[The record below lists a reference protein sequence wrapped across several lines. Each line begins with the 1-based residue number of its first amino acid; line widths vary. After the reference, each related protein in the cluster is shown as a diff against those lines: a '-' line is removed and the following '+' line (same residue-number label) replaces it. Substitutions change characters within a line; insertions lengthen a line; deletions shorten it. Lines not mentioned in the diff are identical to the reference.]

1 MEEPNLT
8 SSLSKLADTDIN
20 LCLSAAHAAMEAG
33 AYADADR
40 LFKRGLKW
48 SEERFGSQS
57 AAVGLVLIAMIE
69 LYEKDS
75 SGRSTQKLERR
86 IGEICRRY
94 FFQAIAE
101 QMVDEE

>member
-1 MEEPNLT
+1 MEEPNFT
-8 SSLSKLADTDIN
+8 SSLPRLADTDIN
-20 LCLSAAHAAMEAG
+20 LCLAAAHAAMESG
-33 AYADADR
+33 EYADADR

-48 SEERFGSQS
+48 TEERFGAQS

-75 SGRSTQKLERR
+75 SGRSTEKLERR

-94 FFQAIAE
+94 FFQVLAE
-101 QMVDEE
+101 RMVDED

>member
-1 MEEPNLT
+1 MEEPKFAT
-8 SSLSKLADTDIN
+8 SLPRLADTDIN

-33 AYADADR
+33 EYADADR
-40 LFKRGLKW
+40 LFNRGLKW
-48 SEERFGSQS
+48 TEERFGAQS

-75 SGRSTQKLERR
+75 SGRCTEKLERR

-94 FFQAIAE
+94 FFQVIADR
-101 QMVDEE
+101 MADEE